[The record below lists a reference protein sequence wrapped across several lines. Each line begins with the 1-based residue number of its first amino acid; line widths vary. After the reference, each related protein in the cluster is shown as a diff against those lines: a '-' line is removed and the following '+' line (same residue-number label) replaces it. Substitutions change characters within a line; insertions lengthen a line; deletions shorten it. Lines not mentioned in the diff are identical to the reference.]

1 MMKKESNKDY
11 FEQLNSTLKNHVRAI
26 PFLLVDLDRVDKNI
40 ELFKTDL
47 KSDAHLRI
55 VVKSLPS
62 PNLLNYVADKMS
74 TNRFMVFHQPFL
86 SHLSTVLDRNAD
98 ILLGKPMPIK
108 TAAFFFKSFSKS
120 ENDFNPY
127 TQIQWLID
135 TKKRALEYLKL
146 AEDLDQPLR
155 LNLEID
161 VGLHRGGFQTLG
173 EVLEVLELIKVK
185 GRKIEFSGFM
195 GYDPHVV
202 KVPKIIRSQ
211 KKSLNASNNFYNDC
225 KKMVQEQFPGLWNDR
240 LTFNGAGSPTVRLHN
255 TTLSPLNDIASGSC
269 FVKPTT
275 FDVPTLSNYS
285 PACFI
290 ATPVLKKLRDTTI
303 PGLEKFKTV
312 LRFLNRKNAQSF
324 FIYGG
329 FWKADYVFPEEL
341 QMNTLFGASTNQTM
355 VNAPMTT
362 NLDVDDFVFL
372 RPHQSEFVFLQ
383 FGKLIIIRGNKII
396 DEWGLLNSD

>member
-1 MMKKESNKDY
+1 MKKGSNKDY
-11 FEQLNSTLKNHVRAI
+11 FEQLNITLKNHNRAI
-26 PFLLVDLDRVDKNI
+26 PFLVVDLDRVDKNI

-47 KSDAHLRI
+47 KSNAQLRI

-62 PNLLNYVADKMS
+62 PSLLNYVADKMS

-86 SHLSTVLDRNAD
+86 SNLSTVLDSNAD

-108 TAAFFFKSFSKS
+108 TAEFFFKNFSKS
-120 ENDFNPY
+120 ETNFNPY

-135 TKKRALEYLKL
+135 TKKRALEYLNL
-146 AEDLDQPLR
+146 AEELNQTLR

-161 VGLHRGGFQTLG
+161 VGLHRGGFQTLS
-173 EVLEVLELIKVK
+173 EVHEVLELIKAK
-185 GRKIEFSGFM
+185 GKKIQFSGFM

-202 KVPKIIRSQ
+202 KVPKILRSQ
-211 KKSLNASNNFYNDC
+211 KQSFSASNNFYHDC
-225 KKMVQEQFPGLWNDR
+225 KKLVQEQFPELWNDR

-255 TTLSPLNDIASGSC
+255 TSLSPLNDIASGSC
-269 FVKPTT
+269 FVMPTT
-275 FDVPTLSNYS
+275 FDVPTLSDYS

-290 ATPVLKKLRDTTI
+290 ATPVLKKMRDTTI

-341 QMNTLFGASTNQTM
+341 QLNTLFGASTNQTM
-355 VNAPMTT
+355 VNAPINT

-383 FGKLIIIRGNKII
+383 FGKLIITRGNEII
-396 DEWGLLNSD
+396 DEWDLLNSD